1 MDEQDVIDQVQ
12 VLEQDGADQAIEVT
26 AGNEA
31 EALGN
36 GRHGFPFH
44 FMRNE

>member
-12 VLEQDGADQAIEVT
+12 VLEQDGANQAVEVAAT
-26 AGNEA
+26 S
-31 EALGN
+31 AL
-36 GRHGFPFH
+36 PFH